1 MDSFKEENDQ
11 YYLKMIEFRK
21 MYNDLWNNVVINED
35 TDEDGTYDDSYQQI
49 TLAP

>member
-1 MDSFKEENDQ
+1 
-11 YYLKMIEFRK
+11 
-21 MYNDLWNNVVINED
+21 VVINED